1 MHSEA
6 WRKGRKKQAI
16 TRNWNFAWEGPPPLL
31 EGPTLITTDL
41 WKRNRTPL
49 LMHQVPGQTELLQ
62 GLALS
67 EVVWQ
72 SEHTWSL

>member
-1 MHSEA
+1 MA
-6 WRKGRKKQAI
+6 
-16 TRNWNFAWEGPPPLL
+16 EGAEELELRLGGTSPLLL

>member
-1 MHSEA
+1 MA
-6 WRKGRKKQAI
+6 
-16 TRNWNFAWEGPPPLL
+16 EGAEETGHHEELELRLGGTSPLLL